1 MTEAQGSSDDQ
12 NQDAAASAATD
23 ETATVTSTATTTE
36 PRRSLPPVQ
45 RWVFWPAAIIVIVF
59 VAFTLIAPGIAESM
73 FRTIQTTIVNAFNW
87 YYVLIAA
94 VFVAFSLFLG
104 FSRFGD
110 IKLGKDDDEP
120 EFSLMSWF
128 SLLFAAG
135 MGIGLVFYG
144 VSEPLNHFVDP
155 RPGVTGTPEQ
165 LAQAA
170 LGQTYLH
177 WGVHAWS
184 IYVVIGLALA
194 YAIHRRGRPISI
206 RWTLEPLLG
215 KRVEG
220 GWGHTIDV
228 IALVGTLFGVATSL
242 GLGVLQISAGL
253 DVAGIASP
261 DAPTQVV
268 IILIISVFVLAS
280 VLSGV
285 TKGMKWLS
293 NINLVMAGILVL
305 YLLVVGPSEFLLRDF
320 VQSIGYYVQ
329 NFVGLSFNVSAFQ
342 GTAGEE
348 WQAQWTSFY
357 WGWWISWAP
366 FVGIFIARISKGR
379 TVREFVAG
387 VILVPT
393 LLGILWFAVLGG
405 SALALELAEPGTLTE
420 ADGTVDLQG
429 ALFEL
434 LQHVPGTGIVS
445 VGALLLITIFFV
457 TSADS
462 GALVMGMIATGGQQN
477 PKRWIRTF
485 FVAVTAALA
494 IALLLAGGL
503 NALQTAAI
511 TIALPFSIVM
521 LLICWSTVV
530 AFTRER
536 RAYARAQRAQLID
549 KIGDYYGLEVE
560 SRDETGVLG
569 AQPRWLRQLQRRLGL
584 PVAPTTPIR
593 IRQAVLDAESRADAG
608 PATLD
613 VDELVSEDEL
623 SAHDD
628 QDVPDRGEGED
639 PLFR

>member
-1 MTEAQGSSDDQ
+1 MTLRQAQGPADDDQ
-12 NQDAAASAATD
+12 SRDAAASATADVTD
-23 ETATVTSTATTTE
+23 AGTAA

-45 RWVFWPAAIIVIVF
+45 RWVFWPAAVIVIAF
-59 VAFTLIAPGIAESM
+59 VAFTLIAPGIAESL
-73 FRTIQTTIVNAFNW
+73 FEAIQTTIVNAFNW

-144 VSEPLNHFVDP
+144 VSEPLTHFADP
-155 RPGVTGTPEQ
+155 RPGVTGTPQQ

-194 YAIHRRGRPISI
+194 YAIHRRRRPISI

-220 GWGHTIDV
+220 GWGHAIDV

-242 GLGVLQISAGL
+242 GLGVLQISSGL
-253 DVAGIASP
+253 SVAGIADP
-261 DAPTQVV
+261 DETTQVV

-293 NINLVMAGILVL
+293 NINLVMAGLLVL
-305 YLLVVGPSEFLLRDF
+305 YLLIVGPSEFLLRDF

-342 GTAGEE
+342 GEAGEA
-348 WQAQWTSFY
+348 WQAGWTSFY

-405 SALALELAEPGTLTE
+405 SALAMELADPGVLLNDE
-420 ADGTVDLQG
+420 GGVDLQG
-429 ALFEL
+429 ALFEM
-434 LQHVPGTGIVS
+434 LQHVPGTTIVS
-445 VGALLLITIFFV
+445 IGVILLITIFFV

-503 NALQTAAI
+503 TALQTAAI
-511 TIALPFSIVM
+511 TIALPFSVVM

-536 RAYARAQRAQLID
+536 RAYARAERAQLID

-560 SRDETGVLG
+560 SRDATGVLG
-569 AQPRWLRQLQRRLGL
+569 AQPRWLRHLQQRLGI
-584 PVAPTTPIR
+584 PVSPTAPIR
-593 IRQAVLDAESRADAG
+593 IRHEVLDAERRSDAG
-608 PATLD
+608 PGTLD

-628 QDVPDRGEGED
+628 QDVPEHGED
-639 PLFR
+639 QAPPVR

>member
-1 MTEAQGSSDDQ
+1 MSGPEKAKIPDAPA
-12 NQDAAASAATD
+12 DAASD
-23 ETATVTSTATTTE
+23 ETT
-36 PRRSLPPVQ
+36 RRHLPPVQ
-45 RWVFWPAAIIVIVF
+45 RWVFWPASIIVLVF
-59 VAFTLIAPGIAESM
+59 VGFTLAAPAIAESL
-73 FRTIQTTIVNAFNW
+73 FAAVQTTIVNAFNW

-94 VFVAFSLFLG
+94 FFVAFSLFLG
-104 FSRFGD
+104 FSRYGD
-110 IKLGKDDDEP
+110 IRLGKDDDEP
-120 EFSLMSWF
+120 EFSRMSWF
-128 SLLFAAG
+128 ALLFAAG

-144 VSEPLNHFVDP
+144 VSEPLSHFVSP

-165 LAQAA
+165 LAQSA

-194 YAIHRRGRPISI
+194 YAIHRRRRPISI

-220 GWGHTIDV
+220 AWGHAIDV

-253 DVAGIASP
+253 DVAGLATP
-261 DAPTQVV
+261 GEGTQVV
-268 IILIISVFVLAS
+268 IILVISVFVLMS

-285 TKGMKWLS
+285 ARGMKWLS
-293 NINLVMAGILVL
+293 NINLVLAGILVL
-305 YLLVVGPSEFLLRDF
+305 YLLVMGPTEFLLRNF
-320 VQSIGYYVQ
+320 VQSIGHYVQ
-329 NFVGLSFNVSAFQ
+329 NFIGLSFNVSAFQ
-342 GTAGEE
+342 GIAGEE
-348 WQAQWTSFY
+348 WQAGWTSFY

-405 SALALELAEPGTLTE
+405 SALAIELASPGPLREP
-420 ADGTVDLQG
+420 DGSVDLQA
-429 ALFEL
+429 ALFHL
-434 LQHVPGTGIVS
+434 LAQVPGSTIVS
-445 VGALLLITIFFV
+445 VGAVLLIAIFFV

-485 FVAVTAALA
+485 FVAMTAALA

-503 NALQTAAI
+503 TALQTAAI
-511 TIALPFSIVM
+511 MIALPFSVVM

-536 RAYARAQRAQLID
+536 RAYARAERAQLID
-549 KIGDYYGLEVE
+549 RIGDYYGLEVE
-560 SRDETGVLG
+560 SKDAQGVLG
-569 AQPRWLRQLQRRLGL
+569 AQPRWMRNLQKRLGL
-584 PVAPTTPIR
+584 PVAPTMPIR
-593 IRQAVLDAESRADAG
+593 IDPALLSAEGRADAA

-613 VDELVSEDEL
+613 VDDLVTGDEL
-623 SAHDD
+623 SGHDD
-628 QDVPDRGEGED
+628 HDVPEHGESE
-639 PLFR
+639 PPPVR

>member
-1 MTEAQGSSDDQ
+1 MSEPDNAQGQDLPTSAATASSDDL
-12 NQDAAASAATD
+12 AA
-23 ETATVTSTATTTE
+23 

-45 RWVFWPAAIIVIVF
+45 RWVFWPAAGIVIAF
-59 VAFTLIAPGIAESM
+59 VAFTLIAPDIAESL
-73 FRTIQTTIVNAFNW
+73 FKTIQTTIVNAFNW

-94 VFVAFSLFLG
+94 IFVAFSLFLG

-194 YAIHRRGRPISI
+194 YAIHRRNRPISI

-220 GWGHTIDV
+220 GWGHAIDV

-253 DVAGIASP
+253 GTVGIGTP
-261 DAPTQVV
+261 GTGTQVI

-293 NINLVMAGILVL
+293 NINLMMAGILVL
-305 YLLVVGPSEFLLRDF
+305 YLLVAGPSEFLLRDF

-393 LLGILWFAVLGG
+393 LLGILWFSVLGG
-405 SALALELAEPGTLTE
+405 SALALELGTPGILTNE
-420 ADGTVDLQG
+420 DGSVDLQG
-429 ALFEL
+429 ALFEM
-434 LQHVPGTGIVS
+434 LQHVPGTTVVS
-445 VGALLLITIFFV
+445 IGALLLISIFFV

-485 FVAVTAALA
+485 FVLVTAALA

-503 NALQTAAI
+503 TALQTAAI
-511 TIALPFSIVM
+511 TIALPFSVVM
-521 LLICWSTVV
+521 LLICWSTAL
-530 AFTRER
+530 AFIRER
-536 RAYARAQRAQLID
+536 RAYARAERAQLID

-560 SRDETGVLG
+560 ARDATGLLG
-569 AQPRWLRQLQRRLGL
+569 AQPRWLRHLQRRLKL
-584 PVAPTTPIR
+584 PIAPTTPIR
-593 IRQAVLDAESRADAG
+593 IPAELLSAEGRSDAG
-608 PATLD
+608 PGTLD
-613 VDELVSEDEL
+613 VDDLVSADEF

-628 QDVPDRGEGED
+628 QDVPSHGED
-639 PLFR
+639 QEPPVR

>member
-1 MTEAQGSSDDQ
+1 MSDSENTALPTD
-12 NQDAAASAATD
+12 ASAPPESA
-23 ETATVTSTATTTE
+23 
-36 PRRSLPPVQ
+36 RRRLPAVQ
-45 RWVFWPAAIIVIVF
+45 RWVFWPATAIIVAF
-59 VAFTLIAPGIAESM
+59 VSFTLAAPHLAEDLFGM
-73 FRTIQTTIVNAFNW
+73 IQTTIVNAFNW

-110 IKLGKDDDEP
+110 IKLGRDDDEP

-144 VSEPLNHFVDP
+144 VSEPLTHFVSP

-194 YAIHRRGRPISI
+194 YAIHRRRRPISI

-220 GWGHTIDV
+220 AWGHAIDV

-242 GLGVLQISAGL
+242 GLGVIQISAGL
-253 DVAGIASP
+253 SAAGLAEP
-261 DAPTQVV
+261 DETTQVI
-268 IILIISVFVLAS
+268 IILIISVFVLMS

-293 NINLVMAGILVL
+293 NANLVMAGLLVL
-305 YLLVVGPSEFLLRDF
+305 YLLAVGPTEFLLREF

-342 GTAGEE
+342 GEAGEQ

-405 SALALELAEPGTLTE
+405 SALAIELQNPGTLTG
-420 ADGTVDLQG
+420 ADGSVDLQG

-434 LQHVPGTGIVS
+434 LAQVPGSTIVS
-445 VGALLLITIFFV
+445 LGAVLLIAIFFV

-503 NALQTAAI
+503 TALQTAAI
-511 TIALPFSIVM
+511 TIALPFSIVL
-521 LLICWSTVV
+521 LLICWSTFV

-536 RAYARAQRAQLID
+536 RAYVRAERAQLID

-560 SRDETGVLG
+560 SRDESGVLGG
-569 AQPRWLRQLQRRLGL
+569 AQPRWVRSLQKRLGI

-593 IRQAVLDAESRADAG
+593 IPAHLLSAESRADAS

-613 VDELVSEDEL
+613 VDDLVSSDEL
-623 SAHDD
+623 SAYDD
-628 QDVPDRGEGED
+628 PDVPSHGED
-639 PLFR
+639 ESPQYPR

>member
-1 MTEAQGSSDDQ
+1 MSESEPAQGQHLPPSSATASSDEVP
-12 NQDAAASAATD
+12 A
-23 ETATVTSTATTTE
+23 
-36 PRRSLPPVQ
+36 PHRSLPPVQ
-45 RWVFWPAAIIVIVF
+45 RWVFWPASTIIIVF
-59 VAFTLIAPGIAESM
+59 VAFTLIAPDIAEAL
-73 FRTIQTTIVNAFNW
+73 FNNIQTSIVNAFNW

-94 VFVAFSLFLG
+94 VFVAFSLYLG

-120 EFSLMSWF
+120 EFSLLSWF

-144 VSEPLNHFVDP
+144 VSEPLTHFVTP

-220 GWGHTIDV
+220 GWGHAIDV

-242 GLGVLQISAGL
+242 GLGVIQISSGL
-253 DVAGIASP
+253 GVAGIANP
-261 DAPTQVV
+261 NEGTQVV
-268 IILIISVFVLAS
+268 VILIISVFVLMS
-280 VLSGV
+280 VLSGL
-285 TKGMKWLS
+285 TKGMKLLS
-293 NINLVMAGILVL
+293 TVNLILAGILVL
-305 YLLVVGPSEFLLRDF
+305 YLLVMGPSEFLLRDF

-366 FVGIFIARISKGR
+366 FVGIFIARVSKGR

-393 LLGILWFAVLGG
+393 LLGILWFSVLGG
-405 SALALELAEPGTLTE
+405 SALAIELQTPGALLN
-420 ADGTVDLQG
+420 ADGEVDLQG
-429 ALFEL
+429 ALFQMLE
-434 LQHVPGTGIVS
+434 HVPGEQIVTIG
-445 VGALLLITIFFV
+445 VILLIAIFFV

-485 FVAVTAALA
+485 FVVVTAALA

-503 NALQTAAI
+503 TALQTAAI
-511 TIALPFSIVM
+511 TIALPFSVVM

-530 AFTRER
+530 AFIRER
-536 RAYARAQRAQLID
+536 RAYARAERAQLID

-560 SRDETGVLG
+560 SRDATGLLG
-569 AQPRWLRQLQRRLGL
+569 AQPRWLRHLQRRLGL

-593 IRQAVLDAESRADAG
+593 IPTELLSAESRSDSS

-613 VDELVSEDEL
+613 VDELVSADEF
-623 SAHDD
+623 SSYDD
-628 QDVPDRGEGED
+628 QDVPSHGEGQD
-639 PLFR
+639 PPVR

>member
-1 MTEAQGSSDDQ
+1 MSEPENANGQYRPP
-12 NQDAAASAATD
+12 SA
-23 ETATVTSTATTTE
+23 STASPDAVAA

-45 RWVFWPAAIIVIVF
+45 RWVFWPASAIIIVF
-59 VAFTLIAPGIAESM
+59 VAFTLIAPDIAEAL
-73 FRTIQTTIVNAFNW
+73 FKNIQTTIVNAFNW

-94 VFVAFSLFLG
+94 VFVAFSLYLG

-120 EFSLMSWF
+120 EFSLLSWF

-144 VSEPLNHFVDP
+144 VSEPLTHFATP

-184 IYVVIGLALA
+184 IYIVIGLALA

-220 GWGHTIDV
+220 GWGHAIDV

-242 GLGVLQISAGL
+242 GLGVIQISSGL
-253 DVAGIASP
+253 GVAGIANP
-261 DAPTQVV
+261 DETTQVV
-268 IILIISVFVLAS
+268 VILIISVFVLMS
-280 VLSGV
+280 VLSGL
-285 TKGMKWLS
+285 TKGMKLLS
-293 NINLVMAGILVL
+293 TVNLVLAGLLVL
-305 YLLVVGPSEFLLRDF
+305 YLLVMGPSEFLLRDF
-320 VQSIGYYVQ
+320 VQSIGYYIQ

-366 FVGIFIARISKGR
+366 FVGIFIARVSKGR

-393 LLGILWFAVLGG
+393 LLGILWFSVLGG
-405 SALALELAEPGTLTE
+405 SALAIELQTPGALLN
-420 ADGTVDLQG
+420 ADGEVDLQG
-429 ALFEL
+429 ALFQMLEY
-434 LQHVPGTGIVS
+434 VPGTQVVTIGVI
-445 VGALLLITIFFV
+445 LLIGIFFI

-485 FVAVTAALA
+485 FVLITAALA

-503 NALQTAAI
+503 TALQTAAI

-521 LLICWSTVV
+521 LLICWSTMV
-530 AFTRER
+530 AFIRER
-536 RAYARAQRAQLID
+536 RAYARAERAQLID

-560 SRDETGVLG
+560 ARDETGLLG
-569 AQPRWLRQLQRRLGL
+569 AQPRWLRNLQRRLGL
-584 PVAPTTPIR
+584 PVAPTAPIR
-593 IRQAVLDAESRADAG
+593 IPVELLSAESRADAG
-608 PATLD
+608 PAMLD
-613 VDELVSEDEL
+613 VDDLVSADEL

-628 QDVPDRGEGED
+628 QDIPSHGED
-639 PLFR
+639 QEPPVR

>member
-1 MTEAQGSSDDQ
+1 MTTSGDAQ
-12 NQDAAASAATD
+12 NRDAESTETAASAD
-23 ETATVTSTATTTE
+23 ATTVSDE
-36 PRRSLPPVQ
+36 PAQRRSLPPVQ
-45 RWVFWPAAIIVIVF
+45 RWVFWPAAVIVIAF
-59 VAFTLIAPGIAESM
+59 VAFTLIAPGVAEAL
-73 FRTIQTTIVNAFNW
+73 FKTIQTTIVNAFNW
-87 YYVLIAA
+87 YYVLIA
-94 VFVAFSLFLG
+94 VIFVAFSLYLG
-104 FSRFGD
+104 FGRFGD

-120 EFSLMSWF
+120 EFSLLSWF

-144 VSEPLNHFVDP
+144 VSEPLNHFIDP
-155 RPGVTGTPEQ
+155 RPGVTGTPQE

-177 WGVHAWS
+177 WGVHAWA

-194 YAIHRRGRPISI
+194 YAIHRRRRPISI

-220 GWGHTIDV
+220 GWGHAIDV

-253 DVAGIASP
+253 SEAGIAKP
-261 DAPTQVV
+261 DETTQVI
-268 IILIISVFVLAS
+268 IILVISVFVLAS

-293 NINLVMAGILVL
+293 NINLVMAGLLVV
-305 YLLVVGPSEFLLRDF
+305 YLLVVGPTEFLLRDF

-393 LLGILWFAVLGG
+393 VLGILWFAVVGG
-405 SALALELAEPGTLTE
+405 TALSLELQTPGILLDE
-420 ADGTVDLQG
+420 AGKVDLQG
-429 ALFEL
+429 ALFQM
-434 LQHVPGTGIVS
+434 LQHVPGTSIISIGV
-445 VGALLLITIFFV
+445 LLLIAIFFI

-485 FVAVTAALA
+485 FVAITAALA
-494 IALLLAGGL
+494 IALLLSGGL
-503 NALQTAAI
+503 TALQTAAI

-549 KIGDYYGLEVE
+549 RIGDYYGLEVE
-560 SRDETGVLG
+560 SRDASGVIG
-569 AQPRWLRQLQRRLGL
+569 AQPRWLRQLQRRLGI
-584 PVAPTTPIR
+584 PVSPTTPIR
-593 IRQAVLDAESRADAG
+593 ITQELLDAESRADAG

-613 VDELVSEDEL
+613 VDEMVSADEL
-623 SAHDD
+623 SAYDD
-628 QDVPDRGEGED
+628 QDIPDDGESEK
-639 PLFR
+639 PPFQ

>member
-1 MTEAQGSSDDQ
+1 MSGPENSPQPS
-12 NQDAAASAATD
+12 DAAPSVPVPTDTAEGTAA
-23 ETATVTSTATTTE
+23 
-36 PRRSLPPVQ
+36 RRALPPLQ
-45 RWVFWPAAIIVIVF
+45 RWVFWPATVIIVAF
-59 VAFTLIAPGIAESM
+59 VAFTLAAPHLAEAM
-73 FRTIQTTIVNAFNW
+73 FGAIQTTIVNAFNW

-94 VFVAFSLFLG
+94 FFVAFSLYLG

-110 IKLGKDDDEP
+110 IKLGRDDDEP

-144 VSEPLNHFVDP
+144 VSEPLTHFATP

-194 YAIHRRGRPISI
+194 YAIHRRKRPISI

-220 GWGHTIDV
+220 GWGHAIDV

-242 GLGVLQISAGL
+242 GLGVIQISAGL
-253 DVAGIASP
+253 SAAGLAKP
-261 DAPTQVV
+261 DETTQVI
-268 IILIISVFVLAS
+268 IILIISVFVLMS

-293 NINLVMAGILVL
+293 NANLVMAGLLVL
-305 YLLVVGPSEFLLRDF
+305 YLLAVGPTEFLLREF

-405 SALALELAEPGTLTE
+405 SALALELQSPGTLTGP
-420 ADGTVDLQG
+420 DGTVDVQG

-434 LQHVPGTGIVS
+434 LAHVPGTTIVTL
-445 VGALLLITIFFV
+445 GALLLITIFFV

-485 FVAVTAALA
+485 FVVVTAALA

-503 NALQTAAI
+503 TALQTAAI
-511 TIALPFSIVM
+511 TIALPFSVVL

-536 RAYARAQRAQLID
+536 RAYARAERAQLID

-560 SRDETGVLG
+560 SRDERGVLG
-569 AQPRWLRQLQRRLGL
+569 AQPRWMRSLQRRLGL

-593 IRQAVLDAESRADAG
+593 IPPQLLSTESKADAG

-613 VDELVSEDEL
+613 VDDLVSSDEL
-623 SAHDD
+623 SGYDD
-628 QDVPDRGEGED
+628 PDVPSHGED
-639 PLFR
+639 ESPQSPR

>member
-1 MTEAQGSSDDQ
+1 MTE
-12 NQDAAASAATD
+12 
-23 ETATVTSTATTTE
+23 TE
-36 PRRSLPPVQ
+36 MREPQVL
-45 RWVFWPAAIIVIVF
+45 RWVFWPAAAIIIAF
-59 VAFTLIAPGIAESM
+59 VLFTLLFPQVAEEV
-73 FRTIQTTIVNAFNW
+73 FAAVQTSIVNAFNW

-94 VFVAFSLFLG
+94 FFVAFSLFLG

-110 IKLGKDDDEP
+110 IKLGRDDEEP

-144 VSEPLNHFVDP
+144 VSEPLSHFVNP

-165 LAQAA
+165 LAQGA

-184 IYVVIGLALA
+184 IYVVIGLALS
-194 YAIHRRGRPISI
+194 YAIHRRRRPVSI

-242 GLGVLQISAGL
+242 GLGVLQMSSGLHAAGFA
-253 DVAGIASP
+253 DP
-261 DAPTQVV
+261 DEATQVV
-268 IILIISVFVLAS
+268 LILIISVFVLMS

-285 TKGMKWLS
+285 TRGMKWLS
-293 NINLVMAGILVL
+293 NANLVLAGLLVL
-305 YLLVVGPSEFLLRDF
+305 YLLAVGPTEFLLRDF

-342 GTAGEE
+342 GEAGEQ
-348 WQAQWTSFY
+348 WQAGWTSFY

-366 FVGIFIARISKGR
+366 FVGIFIARVSKGR
-379 TVREFVAG
+379 SVREFVIG
-387 VILVPT
+387 VIMVPT

-405 SALALELAEPGTLTE
+405 SGLAMELANPGTLTGP
-420 ADGTVDLQG
+420 DGEVDLQG
-429 ALFEL
+429 ALFEM
-434 LQHVPGTGIVS
+434 LQHVPGSAIVS
-445 VGALLLITIFFV
+445 IGVLLLLTIFFV

-462 GALVMGMIATGGQQN
+462 GALVMGMIATGGK
-477 PKRWIRTF
+477 PEPRRWIRTF
-485 FVAVTAALA
+485 FVAATALLA

-503 NALQTAAI
+503 TALQTAAI
-511 TIALPFSIVM
+511 TIALPFSVVM

-536 RAYARAQRAQLID
+536 RAYAKAERAQFID
-549 KIGDYYGLEVE
+549 RIGDYYGLEVE
-560 SRDETGVLG
+560 AHDATGVLG
-569 AQPRWLRQLQRRLGL
+569 AQPRWMRSLQRRFGL
-584 PVAPTTPIR
+584 PVAPTEPSRITPTALAIESHVDASPST
-593 IRQAVLDAESRADAG
+593 IDVDVLVDQDELAGLDDPDVPSQDAG
-608 PATLD
+608 PFLKD
-613 VDELVSEDEL
+613 
-623 SAHDD
+623 
-628 QDVPDRGEGED
+628 
-639 PLFR
+639 